1 MALSLGDVS
10 KYGFFIG
17 KGVLP
22 EKDLLL
28 QNSIAEKQYKKF
40 DKSFDSIKGTNCA
53 KSNQIYSKDFTFC
66 KYLSTK
72 ELTAKYF
79 FDSKQNDLSEFKNSL
94 ELFCHD
100 TGKIKLIKEKSQKKI
115 FFKKNCGFCS
125 F

>member
-1 MALSLGDVS
+1 MLVNMDFLLAKVFYQR
-10 KYGFFIG
+10 KTYYYKI
-17 KGVLP
+17 VLQ
-22 EKDLLL
+22 K
-28 QNSIAEKQYKKF
+28 NSIKNLT
-40 DKSFDSIKGTNCA
+40 SLLIPIKGTNCA

-79 FDSKQNDLSEFKNSL
+79 FDPKQNDLSEFKNSL